1 MQKDKPTECLII
13 SLAKLMMNHSKRN
26 DYKKVNS
33 SFWHLKRVLCTPSR
47 IMEIRVKNSLKK
59 KISDGKGKDEN
70 NPCPCLSNKLYTA
83 IRGRWYHKDEEVNN
97 VDDLQVSSDANW
109 HEPSITVSWSIM

>member
-33 SFWHLKRVLCTPSR
+33 SFWHSKRVPCTPSR
-47 IMEIRVKNSLKK
+47 IIEISREELSEEKISDRKGKDKNSL
-59 KISDGKGKDEN
+59 
-70 NPCPCLSNKLYTA
+70 CPCLSNKLYTS
-83 IRGRWYHKDEEVNN
+83 IRGRWHHKDEEVNN
-97 VDDLQVSSDANW
+97 VDDLQVLLDANW
-109 HEPSITVSWSIM
+109 HEPSITVSGSIM